1 MIIAELNGKLP
12 SKLKDKEDILTSN
25 VFSFFK
31 YSNRKW
37 FKDYLSEIG
46 IEISLEESEKAEF
59 IFWPNYED
67 RTQPD
72 LVVVCGNYYL
82 LFEAKL
88 YSDFSP
94 KSANSESQIEREI
107 LMGKMSAENLDKE
120 FVYIALTAEYY
131 KNKIKYEKYDNDKLN
146 FIWTNWQEIS
156 NFIENILENGNTKQ
170 NKQFADDLFTLLVNK
185 KLRSFKGVTKI
196 RIPNKIEYIKLIF
209 YNMNTSKF
217 KGEFT
222 GFLQNLQN
230 FKKIIKY
237 KKKYQKSFFTTLKKF
252 DVFIDQNIIYSG
264 GKYE

>member
-12 SKLKDKEDILTSN
+12 RKLKDKEDILTSN

-31 YSNRKW
+31 YSNREW

-46 IEISLEESEKAEF
+46 IEISLKESEKAEF

-67 RTQPD
+67 KTQPD

-94 KSANSESQIEREI
+94 KSANSKSQIEREI

-131 KNKIKYEKYDNDKLN
+131 KNKIKYEKYENDKLN
-146 FIWTNWQEIS
+146 FIWTNWQTIS
-156 NFIENILENGNTKQ
+156 SYIEEKIENENFKK
-170 NKQFADDLFTLLVNK
+170 NKQFASDLFSLMLKK
-185 KLRSFKGVTKI
+185 KLRSFEGILKLRAKY
-196 RIPNKIEYIKLIF
+196 KIETIDNIF
-209 YNMNTSKF
+209 YKINTSKF
-217 KGEFT
+217 KGELT
-222 GFLQNLQN
+222 GFILNLN
-230 FKKIIKY
+230 GFEKILKY
-237 KKKYQKSFFTTLKKF
+237 KRIYLKSFFLTLRHGF
-252 DVFIDQNIIYSG
+252 SF
-264 GKYE
+264 